1 VERVTLAVKGKLALI
16 HHVSGFASLFAAR
29 LFFDFYFFFPPL
41 SARSAK
47 VVSFFPARHTK
58 LTIGVLLHDTP
69 VAYDNHLGESSH
81 RSKKNKM
88 K

>member
-29 LFFDFYFFFPPL
+29 LFFDFSFFLPPPPSPL
-41 SARSAK
+41 TVQK
-47 VVSFFPARHTK
+47 LFFLFPARHTK

-81 RSKKNKM
+81 RGKKK
-88 K
+88 

>member
-16 HHVSGFASLFAAR
+16 HHVSDFASLFAAR
-29 LFFDFYFFFPPL
+29 LFFHFSFFFPL
-41 SARSAK
+41 AVQK
-47 VVSFFPARHTK
+47 LFLFFPARHTK

-81 RSKKNKM
+81 RSKKK
-88 K
+88 KKKK